1 MKAVLFLETTCQS
14 LILQVAIKLT
24 KNILILLQII
34 GPIILIGSLV
44 YSFIQMTINPDDKKI
59 PKKIINKFIAAI
71 VLFFLPTIMNATMG
85 LLGSTFIISDCWN
98 AKLEV
103 SYNPDYIK
111 TTDNDKLKKSFLTN
125 PSEYEHGNK
134 KEDTSSSDG
143 STTTATGKGN
153 FVKYSMSDQQL
164 KQITALALHEQG
176 TTKGAAA
183 EASLMA
189 NRFEMYGSKYGT
201 GSAGLVNYVRSSGWF
216 ANAATHMADFG
227 VVTSAAYSAVKQV
240 LVEGKRT
247 LPKYVDE
254 HDCFSDLSSVTN
266 NGSAISI
273 TNRSSYKKNVS
284 KIHNRYGATYTF
296 YSFPASGSDPFGYT
310 SESNRQKYG
319 DDCYSID

>member
-14 LILQVAIKLT
+14 PILQVAIKLT

-44 YSFIQMTINPDDKKI
+44 YSFIQMTINPDDKKM

-143 STTTATGKGN
+143 SATTATGKGN

-183 EASLMA
+183 TRATESTKPKSTRATAESTA
-189 NRFEMYGSKYGT
+189 RAATSRGT
-201 GSAGLVNYVRSSGWF
+201 GARDRKS
-216 ANAATHMADFG
+216 
-227 VVTSAAYSAVKQV
+227 VV
-240 LVEGKRT
+240 
-247 LPKYVDE
+247 
-254 HDCFSDLSSVTN
+254 
-266 NGSAISI
+266 
-273 TNRSSYKKNVS
+273 
-284 KIHNRYGATYTF
+284 
-296 YSFPASGSDPFGYT
+296 
-310 SESNRQKYG
+310 
-319 DDCYSID
+319 